1 VAGCSSGLGG
11 SGTGGQPLEIQ
22 LLRFTSMQ
30 ALDAF
35 MTDERRQAL
44 ADERDR
50 VISRTE
56 VIEVQLVHPAS
67 EQ

>member
-1 VAGCSSGLGG
+1 
-11 SGTGGQPLEIQ
+11 
-22 LLRFTSMQ
+22 MQ

-56 VIEVQLVHPAS
+56 VS
-67 EQ
+67 RSS